1 VPIMREIYANAL
13 QVVIWLGEHT
23 TQDIQA
29 FNLLKELSEYFDQ
42 YHEREE
48 ASLENGWAQVRNL
61 HSFDFDHLAAL
72 LGRPWF
78 NRTWVVQEV
87 ASAQTALFLSDDEPI
102 PWEIVPSVLTRL
114 RDPLFTVDSMESSKS
129 RRSQESILAMEGAR
143 RSVNGT
149 SSLSLFEILS
159 ATAFNNCTDPRDKVF
174 AVFGLAKD
182 WLEKGGLEPDY
193 RTSTTAEDVFKRFA
207 MWDVKKNG
215 KIRILSCG
223 TGVHQSPTMPSW
235 TPDWTKIE
243 NADPFVRYSE
253 RTMFSASKN
262 TVVDAWYSD
271 HGRVLN
277 TIGEVVDSVEV
288 IGLAPKFSRAT
299 AMMSS
304 WPEKNE
310 GRLKEVQGWLQDC
323 HKHATDIRGR
333 MTKRRFEEFWR
344 TMTCSLTADALPA
357 PEEYGGY
364 FSKYLEFIMP
374 QMPGMVATN
383 EQLSTQSPPHAT
395 VNFNSNAPDVNTH
408 SLIESSLEKWSSR
421 RRFCVT
427 SKGRLAC
434 VPNFAQK
441 GDVIC
446 VLYGG
451 EVPYVLRPHVASDN
465 RVREFL
471 SDFELTMLIV
481 LCS

>member
-1 VPIMREIYANAL
+1 MREIYANAL
-13 QVVIWLGEHT
+13 QVVISLGERT
-23 TQDIQA
+23 TQDTQA

-42 YHEREE
+42 YQEREE
-48 ASLENGWAQVRNL
+48 ASLENGWAEVRNL
-61 HSFDFDHLAAL
+61 HSFEFDHLAAL

-87 ASAQTALFLSDDEPI
+87 ASAQTALFLSDDEPV

-114 RDPLFTVDSMESSKS
+114 RDPLFTVNSMESSQS
-129 RRSQESILAMEGAR
+129 RRSQESILAMESAK

-149 SSLSLFEILS
+149 ASLSLFEILS
-159 ATAFNNCTDPRDKVF
+159 ATAFNECTDPRDKVF
-174 AVFGLAKD
+174 AVLGLAKD

-193 RTSTTAEDVFKRFA
+193 RTSTAEDIFKRFA

-215 KIRILSCG
+215 KIRILSYG

-243 NADPFVRYSE
+243 NADPFSRYSE
-253 RTMFSASKN
+253 RTMFSSSKN
-262 TVVDAWYSD
+262 KLVDAWYSD

-277 TIGEVVDSVEV
+277 IIGEIVDSVEL
-288 IGLAPKFSRAT
+288 IGLVPQFSRVT
-299 AMMSS
+299 DMISS
-304 WPEKNE
+304 WSEKNE
-310 GRLKEVQGWLQDC
+310 ERLKEVQVWLQDC
-323 HKHATDIRGR
+323 HNHATDTGER

-344 TMTCSLTADALPA
+344 TMTCSLTADAYPA
-357 PEEYGGY
+357 PEEYEGY
-364 FSKYLEFIMP
+364 FSKYLEFIMSQLP
-374 QMPGMVATN
+374 NLVAGN
-383 EQLSTQSPPHAT
+383 KQLATQTPPRAT
-395 VNFNSNAPDVNTH
+395 VNFNSKALDVNTH

-434 VPNFAQK
+434 VPNLAQK

-451 EVPYVLRPHVASDN
+451 EVPYVLRPHMALDN

-471 SDFELTMLIV
+471 RDFELIMLIF
-481 LCS
+481 LCF